1 MEKTLGELA
10 EIVGGTVD
18 GDRGARIT
26 GIRSFEDAGPC
37 DLVLAAGSG
46 FLKKVGKTAAGALLV
61 QEGVAIEGRN
71 LLRVPNPKLAFAR
84 LLAVFYPP
92 ERLQPGVHP
101 TAFIDPGATVNH
113 SARVGAFVY
122 VGPGCCVSADC
133 QLFPGTVLLRS
144 VTVGRGSVLYSNVT
158 VYGDVEIGSETIVHA
173 GSVIGSDGY
182 GFVFDGREHL
192 KIPQVGRIRI
202 GNRVEI
208 GANCCID
215 RATLG
220 ITELGDGVKLDN
232 LVHIGHNCAIGNHS
246 LLIAQVGLSGGTKLG
261 ELVTLAGQV
270 GTNPHVEIGDR
281 TVVTAKAGVSKSVPA
296 DAKVSGMPPIDHD
309 LWIRAQI
316 LYARLPE
323 MYRALKE
330 LQKEVERLKG
340 ERANGVD

>member
-1 MEKTLGELA
+1 M
-10 EIVGGTVD
+10 
-18 GDRGARIT
+18 
-26 GIRSFEDAGPC
+26 
-37 DLVLAAGSG
+37 
-46 FLKKVGKTAAGALLV
+46 
-61 QEGVAIEGRN
+61 
-71 LLRVPNPKLAFAR
+71 
-84 LLAVFYPP
+84 
-92 ERLQPGVHP
+92 
-101 TAFIDPGATVNH
+101 
-113 SARVGAFVY
+113 
-122 VGPGCCVSADC
+122 
-133 QLFPGTVLLRS
+133 
-144 VTVGRGSVLYSNVT
+144 
-158 VYGDVEIGSETIVHA
+158 
-173 GSVIGSDGY
+173 
-182 GFVFDGREHL
+182 
-192 KIPQVGRIRI
+192 
-202 GNRVEI
+202 EI

-296 DAKVSGMPPIDHD
+296 DSKVSGMPPIDHD

-323 MYRALKE
+323 MYQALKE

-340 ERANGVD
+340 EKPNGVD